1 MYKVKFPL
9 SESSAVRIF
18 LTLAVTPDEDPVI
31 LVPTSWSTYVS
42 TGIPKKSLSIWTH
55 VKLLS

>member
-1 MYKVKFPL
+1 MYKVKYPL

-31 LVPTSWSTYVS
+31 
-42 TGIPKKSLSIWTH
+42 KAF
-55 VKLLS
+55 LLSSLNDGVVGSFKSSNLSYFWLY